1 MGEADRK
8 ASLKEIIL
16 ALHHGL
22 SIEAAKER
30 FEKEIGDITSREI
43 AQLEQALINEGTSP
57 DEIKKFCNV
66 HALLFEKSLSKQIAT
81 AESPAH
87 PVSLF
92 KAENREIEKITA
104 ALKDLIA
111 KKAENKAIAEQL
123 EKLREVDLHYV
134 RKEQLLFPFL
144 EKHGFPGPSK
154 VMWGKDNEVRDLL
167 KQAIA
172 RLGETP
178 REEYVEKYLRPAL
191 DEIEGLIFKEENI
204 LFPTSLEMLTPADWI
219 EILKESG
226 DVGYVYIEQP
236 AETLTLEEL
245 ERSTTKEVETKKEE
259 MVTLPTGEVS
269 LKELM
274 WALNSLPV
282 DISFVDKNDEVRY
295 FNDTKD
301 RIFVR
306 TKTVIG
312 RKVQNCH
319 PPKSLDVVEKIINSF
334 RSGKKSKAEFWL
346 NLKGRL
352 VLVRYFAVRDESRHY
367 LGTLEVTQDITDIK
381 KLEGERRLLSD

>member
-1 MGEADRK
+1 M
-8 ASLKEIIL
+8 
-16 ALHHGL
+16 
-22 SIEAAKER
+22 
-30 FEKEIGDITSREI
+30 
-43 AQLEQALINEGTSP
+43 
-57 DEIKKFCNV
+57 
-66 HALLFEKSLSKQIAT
+66 
-81 AESPAH
+81 
-87 PVSLF
+87 
-92 KAENREIEKITA
+92 
-104 ALKDLIA
+104 IA

-191 DEIEGLIFKEENI
+191 DEIEGMIFKEENI
-204 LFPTSLEMLTPADWI
+204 LFPTSLEMLTPAEWI

-274 WALNSLPV
+274 
-282 DISFVDKNDEVRY
+282 
-295 FNDTKD
+295 
-301 RIFVR
+301 
-306 TKTVIG
+306 
-312 RKVQNCH
+312 
-319 PPKSLDVVEKIINSF
+319 
-334 RSGKKSKAEFWL
+334 
-346 NLKGRL
+346 
-352 VLVRYFAVRDESRHY
+352 
-367 LGTLEVTQDITDIK
+367 
-381 KLEGERRLLSD
+381 

>member
-191 DEIEGLIFKEENI
+191 DEIEGMIFKEENI
-204 LFPTSLEMLTPADWI
+204 LFPTSLEMLTPAEWI